1 MKKII
6 RQATFET
13 NSSST
18 HAICICTDKKLLE
31 EIEYPNYLFFGIGE
45 HGWEY
50 ERLNTPKEKAN
61 YLYTAILLLYDKKEY
76 SEKIN
81 TIFDWL
87 NDIGVKAE
95 FEKPIYNKEYG
106 FLDNGYIDHVP
117 ELKDFV
123 NAILRSPKLLY
134 KYLFS
139 NYSYV
144 QKGNDNSDYDVDINE
159 DYDHKE
165 FYKGN

>member
-1 MKKII
+1 MKRIV

-31 EIEYPNYLFFGIGE
+31 EMEYPEYIYFGVGE
-45 HGWEY
+45 HGWEF

-61 YLYTAILLLYDKKEY
+61 YLYTAILDLYDNKEA
-76 SEKIN
+76 SEKVNI
-81 TIFDWL
+81 IFEWL
-87 NDIGVKAE
+87 SNIGVVAE
-95 FEKPIYNKEYG
+95 FEDKIYDKEYG
-106 FLDNGYIDHVP
+106 WLDGYVDHAE

-123 NAILRSPKLLY
+123 DAIFRSPKLLY

-139 NYSYV
+139 DYSYV
-144 QKGNDNSDYDVDINE
+144 QKGNDNSYYDVDINE

-165 FYKGN
+165 FYKWN